1 MTSLQLPHGEEA
13 GVIDDLPWWI
23 MACNKVNNI
32 FGYLQPAAY
41 AARAAISLSLIAEP
55 ADSKV

>member
-1 MTSLQLPHGEEA
+1 
-13 GVIDDLPWWI
+13 

-41 AARAAISLSLIAEP
+41 AARAAISLITEP
-55 ADSKV
+55 TDSKV